1 VRRSVQLAVSLAC
14 LALIGMGARYAY
26 AREMLRNS
34 DPHDVFVQV
43 NRASFDG
50 MLPDVPVTWVLHL
63 DDAYAKTRTYENG
76 TADIVVSREL
86 VTSES
91 RLRETL
97 QHESCHLLTYDEAAS
112 LGEDDHGRLWQACMK
127 RFE

>member
-1 VRRSVQLAVSLAC
+1 MPKTFQIAVSMAC
-14 LALIGMGARYAY
+14 LALIGIGARYAY

-43 NRASFDG
+43 NRESFDG
-50 MLPDVPVTWVLHL
+50 TLPDVPVRWAHIK
-63 DDAYAKTRTYENG
+63 DAYAKTRTYENG
-76 TADIVVSREL
+76 TADIVISREL

-112 LGEDDHGRLWQACMK
+112 LGEDDHGRLWQACMD
-127 RFE
+127 RFK